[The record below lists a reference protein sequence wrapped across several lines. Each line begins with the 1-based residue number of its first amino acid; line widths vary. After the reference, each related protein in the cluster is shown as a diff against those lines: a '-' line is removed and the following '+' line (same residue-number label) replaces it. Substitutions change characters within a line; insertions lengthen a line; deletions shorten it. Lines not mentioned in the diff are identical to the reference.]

1 MENGFGGNSKLIPLE
16 PIDQWQP
23 IDIIRTIVFL
33 VVREVLNENTMH
45 SALDRLIRNHLPIL
59 GARH

>member
-1 MENGFGGNSKLIPLE
+1 MAIKNGVKPMENGFGENSKLIPLE

-33 VVREVLNENTMH
+33 VVREVLNEDAMRQCT
-45 SALDRLIRNHLPIL
+45 
-59 GARH
+59 